1 MDSYRAVLKKITPN
15 VQVEHNAGISIRI
28 GRITKVF
35 ALVGF
40 IDLVDEQCA
49 ISWDDFSIM
58 CPNDLLIWSM
68 FNEITTNPVQ
78 TRWILLQELDNRWH
92 ENQSKNQFP
101 KSL

>member
-1 MDSYRAVLKKITPN
+1 MQLIMRTSINNGFISCRLEEKFTPN

-49 ISWDDFSIM
+49 IS
-58 CPNDLLIWSM
+58 
-68 FNEITTNPVQ
+68 
-78 TRWILLQELDNRWH
+78 
-92 ENQSKNQFP
+92 
-101 KSL
+101 